1 MKFLMVTSIVLLA
14 GISGEG
20 MAIDCSD
27 GTQLKNT
34 GTDPNVVATAI
45 FGKTVCATIGSQ
57 KWQEYHGGGLTG
69 GSLIDYKKG
78 PSDPVDPTKT
88 VGSWNTSGT
97 DASSQV
103 TYNYGSGGSYSYA
116 VHLSGGTYTL
126 CGVGGAPTLD
136 VTLLPGPGS
145 CGF

>member
-1 MKFLMVTSIVLLA
+1 MKHLMAASIVLLA
-14 GISGEG
+14 GVSGEAI
-20 MAIDCSD
+20 AIDCTN

-34 GTDPNVVATAI
+34 GAAPNVVANALS
-45 FGKTVCATIGSQ
+45 GKTVCATLGSQ
-57 KWQEYHGGGLTG
+57 KWQEYHQPG

-88 VGSWNTSGT
+88 VGTWSTSGNGNN
-97 DASSQV
+97 SRV
-103 TYNYGSGGSYSYA
+103 TYNYGTGGSYSYE

-136 VTLLPGPGS
+136 VTLPSGQVS